1 MGILPKEKWARILVI
16 SAYILI
22 MGAGIYLFFGKAI
35 SLLAPFLSAFL
46 LGWLLAAPAEKLCQR
61 TSIKRKLL
69 SFFLVLTVI
78 FFIGFIA
85 FLLANQLISEA
96 QRLFEKLSKNSG
108 NILSSAASIIDDLG
122 NKFPFIY
129 EHLDRDVINGTVTE
143 VIKNLITSLSSYLAT
158 VLTGFVT
165 ELPDIC
171 LFFVVF
177 VIASFYFAIDFK
189 NITAA
194 VTKLI
199 PQQLKSKA
207 SSVLSGVKDTLTGYI
222 KAYSVILLV
231 TFAQLFVGFLIL
243 RVNYA
248 TTLAI
253 VIALLD
259 MLPVIGTGT
268 VLIPWAIITML
279 MGNIP
284 LGIGLIILF
293 GIITVMREVI
303 EPKLVGSSI
312 GMHPLL
318 TLIAM
323 YAGYRLFGLWGI
335 LLLPPLVNLAKTLL
349 NNYTPKGTI

>member
-1 MGILPKEKWARILVI
+1 MGMLPTQKWSRILVL
-16 SAYILI
+16 SAYALI
-22 MGAGIYLFFGKAI
+22 IGAGIYLFFGRI
-35 SLLAPFLSAFL
+35 LSLLAPFLAAFFI
-46 LGWLLAAPAEKLCQR
+46 GWLLCGPAEKLNKR
-61 TSIKRKLL
+61 TGIKRKLL

-78 FFIGFIA
+78 FFIGFVA

-96 QRLFEKLSKNSG
+96 QRLFEKLSENSG
-108 NILSSAASIIDDLG
+108 NILTSAAALLDNIG
-122 NKFPFIY
+122 NKFPFVY
-129 EHLDRDVINGTVTE
+129 EHLDREVINGTVTE
-143 VIKNLITSLSSYLAT
+143 VIKNLITSLSAYLAT
-158 VLTGFVT
+158 ALTAFVT
-165 ELPDIC
+165 RLPDIC

-189 NITAA
+189 STVLAISRI
-194 VTKLI
+194 VPKRF
-199 PQQLKSKA
+199 KSKSGA
-207 SSVLSGVKDTLTGYI
+207 VLTGIKDTLIGYI

-243 RVNYA
+243 GVSYA

-268 VLIPWAIITML
+268 VLIPWAIISML
-279 MGNIP
+279 MGDTP
-284 LGIGLIILF
+284 LGIGLLILF
-293 GIITVMREVI
+293 GIITVIREVI
-303 EPKLVGSSI
+303 EPKLIGSSI

-335 LLLPPLVNLAKTLL
+335 LLLPPLVNLSKILFI
-349 NNYTPKGTI
+349 NYTPKDSI

>member
-1 MGILPKEKWARILVI
+1 MGILPTQKWSRILVL

-22 MGAGIYLFFGKAI
+22 AVAGIYLFFGRVI
-35 SLLAPFLSAFL
+35 SLLAPFLAAFFI
-46 LGWLLAAPAEKLCQR
+46 GWLLCSPAEKLCQR
-61 TSIKRKLL
+61 TGIKRKLL

-78 FFIGFIA
+78 FFIGFVA

-96 QRLFEKLSKNSG
+96 QRLFERLSENSS
-108 NILSSAASIIDDLG
+108 NILSSAAELLDGLG
-122 NKFPFIY
+122 KKFPFIY
-129 EHLDRDVINGTVTE
+129 EHLDREVINGTVTE
-143 VIKNLITSLSSYLAT
+143 VIKNLITSLSSYLASA
-158 VLTGFVT
+158 LTAFVT
-165 ELPDIC
+165 RLPDIC

-194 VTKLI
+194 ISKLI
-199 PQQLKSKA
+199 PCRFR
-207 SSVLSGVKDTLTGYI
+207 SSAGSALMGIKDTLTGYI

-231 TFAQLFVGFLIL
+231 TFAQLFVGFLVL

-248 TTLAI
+248 TTLAM

-268 VLIPWAIITML
+268 VLIPWAVITML
-279 MGNIP
+279 MGDMP

-293 GIITVMREVI
+293 GIITVIREVI
-303 EPKLVGSSI
+303 EPKLIGSSI

-335 LLLPPLVNLAKTLL
+335 LLLPPLVNLAKTLFT
-349 NNYTPKGTI
+349 NYTPKDSI